1 MINNGAINESAK
13 DIKSKLE
20 EINSLN
26 ISLERIL
33 PTKRLDWKL
42 WSGKNNSPKIKPNR
56 IEKDA
61 ILKLIFL
68 FKKP

>member
-13 DIKSKLE
+13 DIKAKLE

-33 PTKRLDWKL
+33 PTKRLD
-42 WSGKNNSPKIKPNR
+42 
-56 IEKDA
+56 
-61 ILKLIFL
+61 
-68 FKKP
+68 

>member
-1 MINNGAINESAK
+1 MINNGAINESVK

-26 ISLERIL
+26 ISLKEYCLLKGLIENF
-33 PTKRLDWKL
+33 DQE
-42 WSGKNNSPKIKPNR
+42 KNNSPKIKPNR

-61 ILKLIFL
+61 SLKLIFL
-68 FKKP
+68 FIKP